1 MGDKILR
8 RQPER
13 LGAEEVDDADHKGH
27 YLADDRSQSRAGH
40 SPVEAENKDRVQD
53 DIYDGPGQHGGHR
66 PGGTAVGP
74 DHRVHH
80 VHQHIGWEKGKDDVE
95 ILHRHPDG
103 IFRRAEQ
110 SENLLLQREKDSHQ
124 DEADQE
130 GDRDAAADT
139 GGGVFRVLLSLTDVQ
154 IGGTAVTKAPGK
166 CLSDNEDGE
175 HHAGG
180 GISQSTHLA
189 VSDKDLIHDVIE
201 RADQKGEDAGDGE
214 LQHQFRDLLLS
225 QIVCL
230 LFRPHGLT
238 SVYLV
243 SWSLYQRKAA

>member
-1 MGDKILR
+1 MVFAKWIYTEPRILILDEPTR
-8 RQPER
+8 GVDI
-13 LGAEEVDDADHKGH
+13 GAKKEI
-27 YLADDRSQSRAGH
+27 YSIINQLA
-40 SPVEAENKDRVQD
+40 
-53 DIYDGPGQHGGHR
+53 
-66 PGGTAVGP
+66 
-74 DHRVHH
+74 
-80 VHQHIGWEKGKDDVE
+80 EKGVAIIMVSSELPEVLGMSDRIMVVRE
-95 ILHRHPDG
+95 GMVRG
-103 IFRRAEQ
+103 IIG
-110 SENLLLQREKDSHQ
+110 Q